1 MIIKD
6 FLKKTLSFIFIL
18 GLITPAFSFA
28 QTSDLGSQCDAV
40 AASAGG
46 CPNLSSADCKTL
58 LQSCANYYDQQSA
71 QLAKDL
77 TKTSAQKNTLQNA
90 ISALKKKISGLEAD
104 INQST
109 VMVKDL
115 NIQISD
121 TQVSINKTTQQ
132 IQDSKN
138 QLSSILQ
145 SVYQED
151 NTPSFV
157 ILLQGN
163 LSDFFSNLTYLDNL
177 NSEVA
182 NLIDTT
188 KNLNTYLQGQ
198 QTKMGDNVDQLQK
211 TIAIQTLQ
219 KQQNEATKQE
229 QSQYLQLTEA
239 QYQQQQKDKATADA
253 ASAKIKSLLFQV
265 AGVSQVPTFGQAIT
279 VAQAV
284 ANLVPIRP
292 AFLLA
297 ILSQESALGQNVGS
311 CLLTNTATGEGK
323 RVSTGAYMPKV
334 FKVSRDLQPFLN
346 ICSSVGRDPLKSPIS
361 CDTYGS
367 MGPAQFIPSTW
378 MLFADRLKTLLGQPA
393 DPWAVKDS
401 FTASAMYLSDLGAGA
416 QTATT
421 EANAAYHYNGS
432 GNAARIYSRTV
443 MTRADCIQTFIDAG
457 TMSQSCQ
464 NLIF

>member
-1 MIIKD
+1 MKGFYSKII
-6 FLKKTLSFIFIL
+6 FLSILIL
-18 GLITPAFSFA
+18 GFVFPVFSFA
-28 QTSDLGSQCDAV
+28 QTGDLGAQCDAV

-46 CPNLSSADCKTL
+46 CPNLSSADCKVL
-58 LQSCANYYDQQSA
+58 LQNCANYYDQQSA
-71 QLAKDL
+71 QLAQDL

-90 ISALKKKISGLEAD
+90 ITSLKKKISGLEAD

-132 IQDSKN
+132 IQNSKN
-138 QLSSILQ
+138 QLASILQ

-151 NTPSFV
+151 GTPTFV
-157 ILLQGN
+157 MLLQGN

-188 KNLNTYLQGQ
+188 KNLNSYLQGQ
-198 QTKMGDNVDQLQK
+198 QVKMGDNVDQLQK

-219 KQQNEATKQE
+219 KQQNQQTKKLQD
-229 QSQYLQLTEA
+229 QYLQLTEA
-239 QYQQQQKDKATADA
+239 QYQQQQKDKAVADA
-253 ASAKIKSLLFQV
+253 ASAKIKALLFQV
-265 AGVSQVPTFGQAIT
+265 AGVTKAPTFGEAISI
-279 VAQAV
+279 AQAV
-284 ANLVPIRP
+284 SNLVPIRP

-297 ILSQESALGQNVGS
+297 VLSQESALGQNVGS
-311 CLLTNTATGEGK
+311 CLLTNTTTGEGK

-346 ICSSVGRDPLKSPIS
+346 ICSSVGRDPLNSVIS
-361 CDTYGS
+361 CDTFGS

-378 MLFADRLKTLLGQPA
+378 NLFAARLQTLLGRVA
-393 DPWAVKDS
+393 DPWVIKDS

-416 QTATT
+416 QTTT
-421 EANAAYHYNGS
+421 AESTAAYHYNGS

-443 MTRADCIQTFIDAG
+443 MSRATCIQTFIDAG
-457 TMSQSCQ
+457 TMTTSCQ